1 MEGLKPSDPQRV
13 GRYRIA
19 GLLGAGGMGRV
30 YLGRSPSGRLVAVKV
45 VRPELA
51 DDPGFRR
58 RFAREVAAARKVT
71 GFFTAALVD
80 ADPDGTPPWLA
91 TAYVPGMALDQ
102 AVAAHGP
109 WPVASVRTLG
119 AGLAEALEAIHEA
132 GLIHR
137 DLKPSNVLIAPD
149 GPRVVDF
156 GISVAAEATVLT
168 RAGTAVGTPGFMSP
182 EQLTGDPVTPATDV
196 FALGAVL
203 AYAATGTGPF
213 GTGSAQSLNFR
224 IAYEEPR
231 LDALPAEGLEI
242 VARCLAKDPGQRPDV
257 STLIAELA
265 DTGDDMG
272 YTPTQIVPD
281 TVAWLPEQVA
291 VAVSATV
298 TAAVVPAPAA
308 EARAAVA
315 KPRTV
320 PAVPRGPKK
329 AVASAGPRNAT
340 RPKPASPA
348 PTPPKPAAQAPGG
361 PAADG
366 SPPGPRKTTEARKST
381 EPGKTTEPRKRTAVR
396 KTTTARGSTW
406 TATTGPASAG
416 AAGAGVVP
424 GVALGAPHS
433 WAVRRVLY
441 LSVAG
446 IAFVLAMVLPFS
458 DQASVFAL
466 LFADWWPWWS
476 RGWTLGGSWPF
487 ALTAVL
493 AVAACVA
500 VTAMV
505 RRFPVGPVPRTVR
518 RLHYLVTAFAV
529 GLVSCY
535 LSAGLVARGDLS
547 FVAAG
552 AWFFV
557 LGTAALVASAF
568 RLRGPKGARSASS

>member
-91 TAYVPGMALDQ
+91 TAYVPGMALDE

-231 LDALPAEGLEI
+231 LDGLPAEGLEI
-242 VARCLAKDPGQRPDV
+242 VARCLAKDPDQRPDV

-272 YTPTQIVPD
+272 YTPTEIVSD

-298 TAAVVPAPAA
+298 TAAVVPAPAGEA
-308 EARAAVA
+308 EVQAAAA

-329 AVASAGPRNAT
+329 AAASAGPGKAT

-348 PTPPKPAAQAPGG
+348 PTPPKPAAQAPGR

-366 SPPGPRKTTEARKST
+366 SPSGPRKSG
-381 EPGKTTEPRKRTAVR
+381 EPRKTTEPRKRTAVR

-406 TATTGPASAG
+406 TATTGPSSAG
-416 AAGAGVVP
+416 GAGAGVVP
-424 GVALGAPHS
+424 GVAVGAPHP
-433 WAVRRVLY
+433 WVVRRVLY
-441 LSVAG
+441 PSVAG
-446 IAFVLAMVLPFS
+446 IAFVLAMLLPFS

-493 AVAACVA
+493 AVAACAA
-500 VTAMV
+500 VTVMV
-505 RRFPVGPVPRTVR
+505 RRFPTGPVPRSVR
-518 RLHYLVTAFAV
+518 RLHYLVTALAV
-529 GLVSCY
+529 GLVSSY
-535 LSAGLVARGDLS
+535 LSAGLAVRGDLS
-547 FVAAG
+547 FVDAG

-557 LGTAALVASAF
+557 LGAAALVASAF
-568 RLRGPKGARSASS
+568 RLRGPKGARPATS